1 LSSPSTQLT
10 VGPLPDE
17 RIRDYYKY
25 KQALDKPRLFDQNV
39 QSVEGAKIEGSSNC
53 NTSEGNCYL
62 SGCRRL
68 SLQQE
73 VCNCVP
79 YCVRCRLNIF
89 SLRASRVSPH
99 RSAECGI
106 KEDIPR
112 YPEGGPQFLPINKK
126 ELKGGLLRYTNMI
139 ETGSVAR
146 ADAMGRGCVEKAKA
160 KAKAKVAV
168 GWLVGLKGRRGRVRG
183 RFAKNG
189 RSGER
194 RG

>member
-1 LSSPSTQLT
+1 
-10 VGPLPDE
+10 
-17 RIRDYYKY
+17 
-25 KQALDKPRLFDQNV
+25 
-39 QSVEGAKIEGSSNC
+39 
-53 NTSEGNCYL
+53 
-62 SGCRRL
+62 
-68 SLQQE
+68 
-73 VCNCVP
+73 
-79 YCVRCRLNIF
+79 
-89 SLRASRVSPH
+89 
-99 RSAECGI
+99 
-106 KEDIPR
+106 
-112 YPEGGPQFLPINKK
+112 LPINKK